1 MIDFPAARLNTVSY
15 ILAEEMG
22 HRNLNP
28 VHRLDK
34 LTSGVLI
41 FAKVGNLH
49 NFTNTLLNLVIKWKA
64 GHGYKFHQLLPG
76 IPTEP
81 LERVFGLGRWRF
93 SRHASGRDIM

>member
-1 MIDFPAARLNTVSY
+1 MIDFYAARLNTVSY

-41 FAKVGNLH
+41 FAKVGNVH
-49 NFTNTLLNLVIKWKA
+49 NFTKTLLNHVLKRKA
-64 GHGYKFHQLLPG
+64 GHGYEFHQLLPRLS
-76 IPTEP
+76 TEP

>member
-1 MIDFPAARLNTVSY
+1 MGTGTEKKTVYVYFSTNMIDLIDFYAARLNTVSY

-41 FAKVGNLH
+41 FAKVG
-49 NFTNTLLNLVIKWKA
+49 
-64 GHGYKFHQLLPG
+64 
-76 IPTEP
+76 
-81 LERVFGLGRWRF
+81 
-93 SRHASGRDIM
+93 